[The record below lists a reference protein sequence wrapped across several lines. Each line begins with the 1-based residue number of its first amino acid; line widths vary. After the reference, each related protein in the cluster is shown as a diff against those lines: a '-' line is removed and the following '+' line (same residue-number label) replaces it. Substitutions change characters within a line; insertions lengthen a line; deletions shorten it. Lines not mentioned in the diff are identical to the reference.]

1 MLNRD
6 VGRLLINYINPFTL
20 LIHKLQIDN
29 YGQILM
35 VNFHLNQEQ
44 FVILI
49 NLAVSYGEK
58 RLKEKAP
65 CLNSLMYVWILNIF
79 ENLLLIKANRNSF
92 GGGKIWTND
101 LCVLRPAY
109 DRSCKQIQ

>member
-65 CLNSLMYVWILNIF
+65 CLNPEY
-79 ENLLLIKANRNSF
+79 
-92 GGGKIWTND
+92 IWKFTSHQSK
-101 LCVLRPAY
+101 PE
-109 DRSCKQIQ
+109 

>member
-49 NLAVSYGEK
+49 NLAVNYGEK

-65 CLNSLMYVWILNIF
+65 CLNIF